1 METAVTFR
9 DTSRLALIGQIALII
24 CLIPVGLTL
33 GALTGWA
40 VLSPIM
46 GMVVPLLAAT
56 WFLKREGMGWRD
68 IGFAR
73 QMPMGRFLGFTALAV
88 VAVYLF
94 VFLGLRNILSAAGLP
109 PQDVSSL
116 ARLLEGNTLY
126 FLLFLLP
133 VSWGSAAF
141 GEELLVRG
149 FMQNRLEI
157 LTRSPVWAVIAQAA
171 IFALAHTY
179 QGLTGVLMVFLIALI
194 LGAVY
199 IRCGR
204 NLWPVIAAH
213 GLIDTV
219 AITSLYLGW
228 GWL

>member
-1 METAVTFR
+1 METTITTPE
-9 DTSRLALIGQIALII
+9 TSRVSLVGQIVLVI

-33 GALTGWA
+33 GALTGWV

-56 WFLKREGMGWRD
+56 WLLKRDGMGWRD
-68 IGFAR
+68 VGFAKR
-73 QMPMGRFLGFTALAV
+73 MPFTRFLGFTVLAA
-88 VAVYLF
+88 VAVF
-94 VFLGLRNILSAAGLP
+94 GSAMILESVLEAAGLP
-109 PQDVSSL
+109 PQDVSSIK
-116 ARLLEGNTLY
+116 LLIEGNTVY

-149 FMQNRLEI
+149 FLLNRLEC
-157 LTRSPVWAVIAQAA
+157 LTRSPVSAVIAQAA
-171 IFALAHTY
+171 TFALAHFY
-179 QGLTGVLMVFLIALI
+179 QGITGVLVIFVIGLI
-194 LGAVY
+194 LGAVF

-213 GLIDTV
+213 GMIDTIG
-219 AITSLYLGW
+219 ITSIYLDLGW
-228 GWL
+228 A